1 MGRISFDEPFREIE
15 TSDTI
20 SQLRGCIRGINQYR
34 LKKLPL
40 PEQGRYQGLL
50 RGISLTTPNKRAL
63 LQADLD
69 AFIIQHDL
77 AYDGRMILYG
87 NAGEADW
94 SWERMD
100 LAESDPQHYYAV
112 RVSSYDNPT
121 FTKEQLADLE
131 RSFGENAELRQVE
144 MEGKRPTG
152 LGDEFPSAMIE
163 ACTDNEAL
171 GITAENQLKGI
182 PGYLIAR
189 HAQYGIYYYQEPPV
203 QDADGPHMHVIAC
216 DPGTGRMPG
225 RNKWTIGV
233 FDISALPCRMR
244 YFEMGYLGS
253 DGLGH
258 YHGFFTA
265 LKRAVLLYPT
275 ANQDIVVESTG
286 PQKGMTELS
295 WPEELPVTAVDFTS
309 MKPVLLNYLRQL
321 MGANKL
327 LWPRIERLRQE
338 LGNYRQPD
346 HDLSQDIVMMLI
358 CAALRIWAYHGF
370 KLPTTQ
376 QGARPHPRYD
386 RGARLSGARPRPG
399 DQVPG

>member
-1 MGRISFDEPFREIE
+1 MVFQPFPEIRFKRWDEDDPGTKLLVRSLGDQNVELLRSHTVGRISFDEPFREIE

-50 RGISLTTPNKRAL
+50 RGISLTTPNERAL

-87 NAGEADW
+87 NAGEANW

-144 MEGKRPTG
+144 MEGKRPTPAGRRVPQRHDRG
-152 LGDEFPSAMIE
+152 LHRQRGPGNNGRESAQGHSRLP
-163 ACTDNEAL
+163 NH
-171 GITAENQLKGI
+171 
-182 PGYLIAR
+182 R

-216 DPGTGRMPG
+216 DPGTGRH
-225 RNKWTIGV
+225 
-233 FDISALPCRMR
+233 A
-244 YFEMGYLGS
+244 GS
-253 DGLGH
+253 
-258 YHGFFTA
+258 
-265 LKRAVLLYPT
+265 
-275 ANQDIVVESTG
+275 Q
-286 PQKGMTELS
+286 Q
-295 WPEELPVTAVDFTS
+295 VDHRR
-309 MKPVLLNYLRQL
+309 V
-321 MGANKL
+321 
-327 LWPRIERLRQE
+327 
-338 LGNYRQPD
+338 
-346 HDLSQDIVMMLI
+346 
-358 CAALRIWAYHGF
+358 
-370 KLPTTQ
+370 
-376 QGARPHPRYD
+376 
-386 RGARLSGARPRPG
+386 
-399 DQVPG
+399 